1 MNTYTLKIISDFN
14 VKPLEN
20 YLNNFNKKK
29 NLFAETSQYGNI
41 FNNLSK
47 LEKKNKYSGLLFW
60 TSPEKMI
67 SEFARSLEMYSVNEK
82 KCFEEVDFICDI
94 LKNLSKHNQIFFVKW
109 SVEHDLRG
117 YGLLEWKSNIGIR
130 ILLTKI
136 NLYFAEKLKTYNNI
150 YILDFD
156 KIIFSESENFSRKL
170 WYVAKI
176 PYNDKVF
183 LKASNEILSAIE
195 AIKGKNKKIIIVDCD
210 NTLWGGLVGE
220 CGWKKIRLGGHDY
233 IGEAFKNFQF
243 YLKALSN
250 SGIQLAICSKNQENV
265 VMDVFRNH
273 NEMILKKEDF
283 ISFKINWQSKSEN
296 IKNLLK
302 EVNLVASSAVFI
314 DDNPVERENVKLA
327 LPEILIPYWDDDPT
341 KSVDR
346 LNNLKCFNYS
356 SFTNEDRNR
365 KKMYLTEAKRVKI
378 KHKSKSED
386 VWLKKIQ
393 TKVKVRSVN
402 SENITRTI
410 QLLNKTNQLNL
421 TTRRFTENT
430 FKKNFFKK
438 PNNLIKVIYVSDKFG
453 DLGLVGIIGLSF
465 KDDKSIITDYV
476 LSCRAMG
483 RKIEDL
489 MFYLAIKYSK
499 TNGAKLIEAKYIKT
513 KKNIPTLEIFN
524 KSKLNQKKK
533 NHFFSKKF
541 SEFKKPKFI
550 SIKCLQ

>member
-195 AIKGKNKKIIIVDCD
+195 AIKGNNKKIIIVDCD

-250 SGIQLAICSKNQENV
+250 SGIQLAICSKNQEKV

-393 TKVKVRSVN
+393 TNVKVRSVN

-513 KKNIPTLEIFN
+513 KKKYTYT
-524 KSKLNQKKK
+524 
-533 NHFFSKKF
+533 
-541 SEFKKPKFI
+541 
-550 SIKCLQ
+550 

>member
-1 MNTYTLKIISDFN
+1 MSSYILKIISDFN
-14 VKPLEN
+14 VKPLGN
-20 YLNNFNKKK
+20 YLNNLNKKK
-29 NLFAETSQYGNI
+29 SLIAETSQYGNI
-41 FNNLSK
+41 FDNLSK

-67 SEFARSLEMYSVNEK
+67 AEFAKSLEMNPINEK
-82 KCFEEVDFICDI
+82 KCFKEVDFICEI
-94 LKNLSKHNQIFFVKW
+94 LKKLSKHNQIFFVKW
-109 SVEHDLRG
+109 NVEHDLRG
-117 YGLLEWKSNIGIR
+117 YGLLEWKSNTGIR

-136 NLYFAEKLKTYNNI
+136 NLYFAEKLKKFNNI
-150 YILDFD
+150 FILDFD

-183 LKASNEILSAIE
+183 LKASNEISSAIE
-195 AIKGKNKKIIIVDCD
+195 SIKGNNKKIIIVDCD

-220 CGWKKIRLGGHDY
+220 NGWKKIRLGGHDY

-243 YLKALSN
+243 HLKALSN
-250 SGIQLAICSKNQENV
+250 SGIQLAICSKNEEKV
-265 VMDVFRNH
+265 VMDAFKH
-273 NEMILKKEDF
+273 HSEMILKKNDF
-283 ISFKINWQSKSEN
+283 ISFKINWHSKSEN
-296 IKNLLK
+296 IKKILK
-302 EVNLVASSAVFI
+302 EVNLGMSSAVFI

-327 LPEILIPYWDDDPT
+327 LPEILVPHWDDDPT
-341 KSVDR
+341 ESVNR
-346 LNNLKCFNYS
+346 LNRLKCFNYS
-356 SFTNEDRNR
+356 SFTKEDRNR
-365 KKMYLTEAKRVKI
+365 KKMYLTEAKRVEI
-378 KHKSKSED
+378 KHKSKTED
-386 VWLKKIQ
+386 IWLKTIQ
-393 TKVKVRSVN
+393 TKVKVKSVN
-402 SENITRTI
+402 SENIVRTI

-430 FKKNFFKK
+430 FKKNFKK

-453 DLGLVGIIGLSF
+453 DLGLVGIIGLSINNG
-465 KDDKSIITDYV
+465 KSILTDYV

-499 TNGAKLIEAKYIKT
+499 NNGAKIIEAKYIKT
-513 KKNIPTLEIFN
+513 KRNMPTLEIFN

-533 NHFFSKKF
+533 NHFVSNKF

-550 SIKCLQ
+550 SIE